1 MVDLWNIN
9 CKLKKGDRKIS
20 FTKNMV
26 TIVEYPNSKTKIH
39 EIEDIQSILGCFRSI
54 PNITKRLIGAKMSH
68 WLSVSTNINVKW
80 SFKFTFI
87 SFRKI

>member
-1 MVDLWNIN
+1 
-9 CKLKKGDRKIS
+9 
-20 FTKNMV
+20 MV

-68 WLSVSTNINVKW
+68 
-80 SFKFTFI
+80 
-87 SFRKI
+87 